1 MSRAF
6 FAALVLAGLLA
17 QTARAQAPSGLPPA
31 LRQVGIDQKL
41 DARLPLDVA
50 FADERGAEVRLGDY
64 FGRRPAVLA
73 LVYYDCPM
81 LCTLVLNGLV
91 KSLRALKLDA
101 GADFEVVVCSIDPGE
116 RPPLAARKREMYVRT
131 YARPAS
137 AAGWHF
143 LTGNAESIARL
154 ADAVG
159 FRYTYDPATRQFAH
173 ASGIMV
179 ATPDGRLARY
189 LYGIEYSAR
198 DLRLALVEASAGKIG
213 TRADQVL
220 LYCFHYDPKTGK
232 YGVVIMNVIRLLG
245 SATALALAGLVVAL
259 MRRERSG

>member
-1 MSRAF
+1 M
-6 FAALVLAGLLA
+6 
-17 QTARAQAPSGLPPA
+17 PNPP
-31 LRQVGIDQKL
+31 
-41 DARLPLDVA
+41 
-50 FADERGAEVRLGDY
+50 
-64 FGRRPAVLA
+64 
-73 LVYYDCPM
+73 
-81 LCTLVLNGLV
+81 
-91 KSLRALKLDA
+91 
-101 GADFEVVVCSIDPGE
+101 
-116 RPPLAARKREMYVRT
+116 
-131 YARPAS
+131 
-137 AAGWHF
+137 
-143 LTGNAESIARL
+143 
-154 ADAVG
+154 
-159 FRYTYDPATRQFAH
+159 PATRQFAH

-245 SATALALAGLVVAL
+245 SATALALAGLVVAM